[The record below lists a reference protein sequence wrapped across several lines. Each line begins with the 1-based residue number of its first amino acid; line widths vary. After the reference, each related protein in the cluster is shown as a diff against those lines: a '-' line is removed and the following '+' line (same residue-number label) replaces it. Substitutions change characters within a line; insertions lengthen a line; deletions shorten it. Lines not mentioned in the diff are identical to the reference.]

1 MNPTTVSSSL
11 VGQLASSPMRRI
23 AIVAAGVGLIT
34 LGAKTQVPFW
44 PVPMTLQTLA
54 LMVVF
59 AASGLRL
66 SLQIIFAYLAL
77 GLAGLP
83 VFAGPAAGPAYLMG
97 PTAGFLLGFIGAAAI
112 VGTAADRGLT
122 RRPLALFGAMLTADA
137 LIFSLG
143 FLWLGFLFT
152 TSSGSTLGANY
163 AFTKGIQPFILAD
176 LVKLVLATLIIT
188 GIWQKFK
195 RN

>member
-1 MNPTTVSSSL
+1 MTQTTAATL
-11 VGQLASSPMRRI
+11 VGQLASSPLRRI
-23 AIVAAGVGLIT
+23 AIVAAGVGLIA

-97 PTAGFLLGFIGAAAI
+97 PTAGFLLGFVAAAAI

-122 RRPLALFGAMLTADA
+122 HRPFALFGAMLTADIV
-137 LIFSLG
+137 IFTLG
-143 FLWLGFLFT
+143 FVWLGFLFT
-152 TSSGSTLGANY
+152 TSTGSTLGANY

-176 LVKLVLATLIIT
+176 LVKLVLAVLIVT
-188 GIWQKFK
+188 GIWHRFK
-195 RN
+195 RS